1 MVKRG
6 STNRLVKHT
15 FCFLFSLLTPVTLT
29 NHLLSLCLCPFWKI
43 CMRRDPPK
51 MQLSSVGW
59 VPYSY
64 RLPVLGECSWNSPVS
79 VYQLA
84 LLWESAFG
92 FSEFVWKILSMCLR
106 ISQWFI
112 YECTCPHSTEHP
124 VVFYHIGITPM
135 PYPPYLSN
143 LTQSN
148 FLLFPWMKKA
158 LKGKHFADVEEV
170 KQKTVEALKGIKI
183 NKFKICFEQWEKTSK

>member
-64 RLPVLGECSWNSPVS
+64 RLPVLGECSRNPSVS
-79 VYQLA
+79 MSQLA
-84 LLWESAFG
+84 LLWEAAFG
-92 FSEFVWKILSMCLR
+92 LSEFCLKTLSTHKP
-106 ISQWFI
+106 ISQWVI
-112 YECTCPHSTEHP
+112 YECTCPCYAE
-124 VVFYHIGITPM
+124 
-135 PYPPYLSN
+135 
-143 LTQSN
+143 
-148 FLLFPWMKKA
+148 FLLFSQKHDSCAPLSIFTQSCPEWHFFLFPQMKKV
-158 LKGKHFADVEEV
+158 LKVKCFANVEEME
-170 KQKTVEALKGIKI
+170 QKTAEALKGIVGGL
-183 NKFKICFEQWEKTSK
+183 